1 MSGIQRMEAK
11 ERRKANRRMKLEREK
26 EQAER
31 LKQFI
36 ESPEFEEKMM
46 MQLQCKYQK
55 LPWWHAWLYIFT

>member
-1 MSGIQRMEAK
+1 
-11 ERRKANRRMKLEREK
+11 MKLEREK